1 MSVLADVVVALFLVA
16 GGILALVAT
25 VGLHRLGDVRSR
37 MHAATKPATLGVI
50 CCATAAVIRLGGVS
64 SVTKVVVIVALQV
77 ITAPVGAHMFSRAIT
92 TVEDRRSH
100 RDERP

>member
-1 MSVLADVVVALFLVA
+1 MTVVVDVLVA
-16 GGILALVAT
+16 ALLVLGGLLALVAAI
-25 VGLHRLGDVRSR
+25 GLHRLGDVRSR

-50 CCATAAVIRLGGVS
+50 CCATTAVVRLGEVS

-92 TVEDRRSH
+92 AVEDRRAGG
-100 RDERP
+100 DGPA

>member
-1 MSVLADVVVALFLVA
+1 MSVVADVAVAALLVS
-16 GGILALVAT
+16 GGLLALVAAI
-25 VGLHRLGDVRSR
+25 GLHRLGDVRSR

-50 CCATAAVIRLGGVS
+50 CCATAAIIRLGGVS

-92 TVEDRRSH
+92 SVEDRRA
-100 RDERP
+100 RDDGAA